1 MSAADI
7 LRGNDL
13 RFLDAAQDLTMEEWL
28 RPSLCTE
35 WSNHEVLAH
44 LVVGRSASVRDIT
57 AGMIRQRSFDR
68 ENTHAAKT
76 LAADHAPAELLSD
89 YRVFIDQPIG
99 IGKVFPRTLLLGDHV
114 VHELDIL
121 FALERTS
128 SIPAGTLIKV
138 LNTQV
143 GLPNPFVPA
152 YFTARGLR
160 LHATDAHWAHGK
172 SGPVVQGP
180 AAALTSVLAG
190 RPKMLAH
197 LGGDGTAVLAERLG
211 ARAGAPPPR

>member
-1 MSAADI
+1 MSAADL
-7 LRGNDL
+7 LRDNDL

-57 AGMIRQRSFDR
+57 TGMIRQRSFDR
-68 ENTHAAKT
+68 ENTHAAST
-76 LAADHAPAELLSD
+76 LAADRTPAELLND
-89 YRVFIDQPIG
+89 YRGFIDEPIG

-121 FALERTS
+121 FALGRTS
-128 SIPAGTLIKV
+128 SIPAETLAKV

-143 GLPNPFVPA
+143 ALPNPFVPA

-160 LHATDAHWAHGK
+160 LRATDAHWAHGRW
-172 SGPVVQGP
+172 GPVVEGP
-180 AAALTSVLAG
+180 AAALASVLAG
-190 RPKMLAH
+190 RPQMLTH
-197 LGGDGTAVLAERLG
+197 LGGDGTAVLAKRLG
-211 ARAGAPPPR
+211 TRAEAPPPR